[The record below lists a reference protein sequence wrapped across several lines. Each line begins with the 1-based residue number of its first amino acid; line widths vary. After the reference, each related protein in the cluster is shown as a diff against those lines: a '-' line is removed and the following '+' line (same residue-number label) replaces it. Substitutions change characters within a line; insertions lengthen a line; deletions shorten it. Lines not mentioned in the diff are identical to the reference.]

1 MNTLTFNFKS
11 RSKTFT
17 HETVE
22 GAYELFLIGYG
33 EVLDEL
39 VDVDI
44 LEIDDKGQEHELSM
58 TADTFRTKFSHVED
72 KVGDKMTELMTNE
85 NNAINYSYHQQTKEN
100 IDKRKKKG
108 GA

>member
-1 MNTLTFNFKS
+1 MTMNTLTFNLKG

-22 GAYELFLIGYG
+22 GAYELFLDGYG

-39 VDVDI
+39 VDVDF

-58 TADTFRTKFSHVED
+58 TAETFIKKFRHIENKVEG
-72 KVGDKMTELMTNE
+72 K
-85 NNAINYSYHQQTKEN
+85 I
-100 IDKRKKKG
+100 
-108 GA
+108 

>member
-1 MNTLTFNFKS
+1 MTTKKMEEKTMNTLTFNLKG

-17 HETVE
+17 HDTVE
-22 GAYELFLIGYG
+22 GAYELFLDNYG

-39 VDVDI
+39 VDVDF

-58 TADTFRTKFSHVED
+58 TAKTFREKFSHIED
-72 KVGDKMTELMTNE
+72 KVGDKVTTTIM
-85 NNAINYSYHQQTKEN
+85 
-100 IDKRKKKG
+100 G